1 MKVVLF
7 CGGLG
12 MRLRDYS
19 ESVPK
24 PMINIGYRPV
34 LWHVMKYYAHYGHK
48 DFVLCLGY
56 KGDTIKNY
64 FLSYNE
70 CLSNDFILSN
80 GGKEVQLLG
89 SDIHDWKITFVD
101 TGLTASIGERL
112 KAVEKYVRGE
122 EVFLANYSDGL
133 TDAPLPKLLEHF
145 TQRKKIASFLC
156 VQPTQSFHLVSLD
169 SDDTVSAVKHIN
181 RAGVWINGGYFA
193 FRSEIF
199 KHLNEGEELVVDLF
213 PRLIKKRELIGY
225 RYTGFWSCMDTLK
238 DKQQLDDMY
247 SRDQAP
253 WMVWISR
260 KKVQEVRSHQEGK

>member
-48 DFVLCLGY
+48 DFILCLGY

-80 GGKEVQLLG
+80 GGKQVQLLG

-112 KAVEKYVRGE
+112 KAVEKHLRGE
-122 EVFLANYSDGL
+122 RVFLANYSDGL
-133 TDAPLPKLLEHF
+133 TDLPLPKLLEHF
-145 TQRKKIASFLC
+145 TQRKKVASFLC
-156 VQPTQSFHLVSLD
+156 VQPTQSFHLVSFD
-169 SDDTVSAVKHIN
+169 TDDTVSAVKHIN
-181 RAGVWINGGYFA
+181 RAGVWINGGYFV
-193 FRSEIF
+193 FRNEIF
-199 KHLNEGEELVVDLF
+199 KHLKEGEELVVDLF
-213 PRLIKKRELIGY
+213 PRLIEKKELIGY

-247 SRDQAP
+247 SKDQAP
-253 WMVWISR
+253 WMVWVSR
-260 KKVQEVRSHQEGK
+260 QKVQEVRSQQEGE